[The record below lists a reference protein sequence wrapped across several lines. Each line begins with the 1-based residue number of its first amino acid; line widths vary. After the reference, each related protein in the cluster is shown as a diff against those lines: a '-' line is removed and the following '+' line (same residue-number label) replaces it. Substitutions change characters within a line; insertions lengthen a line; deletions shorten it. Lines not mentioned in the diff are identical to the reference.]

1 MKRFFLLFLLLPLF
15 SATAHK
21 FYVSKTVIE
30 YNQRSQTF
38 EVMCKVF
45 TDDLELAIG
54 STDDNP
60 IRLGTSKEPSNADAL
75 IENYVRK
82 HFKIKYNDEPIHL
95 TFVGKEAE
103 ADLTYIYFE
112 FFKPQEYNTI
122 SLESTILYE
131 HFHDQ
136 QNIIDLRANA
146 STKTVILTKDRS
158 REVIFR

>member
-1 MKRFFLLFLLLPLF
+1 MKRFLILLLLLPLY

-30 YNQRSQTF
+30 YNPRSEAF
-38 EVMCKVF
+38 EIMCKIF

-54 STDDNP
+54 STDENP
-60 IRLGTSKEPSNADAL
+60 IRLGTSKEPANADAL
-75 IENYVRK
+75 IEEYVRK
-82 HFKIKYNDEPIHL
+82 HFKIKYNDEPVHL
-95 TFVGKEAE
+95 AFIGKEAE

-112 FFKPQEYNTI
+112 FYKPQEYNTI
-122 SLESTILYE
+122 TVESTILYE

-136 QNIIDLRANA
+136 QNIVDLRANA
-146 STKTVILTKDRS
+146 STKTVILTKDRP

>member
-1 MKRFFLLFLLLPLF
+1 MKRILFLFLLLPLF

-21 FYVSKTVIE
+21 FYVSKTIIE
-30 YNQRSQTF
+30 YNPRSGSF
-38 EVMCKVF
+38 EVMCKIF

-54 STDDNP
+54 STDANP
-60 IRLGTSKEPSNADAL
+60 IRLGTSKEPANADAL
-75 IENYVRK
+75 IENYVRQ

-112 FFKPQEYNTI
+112 FFKPQEYNTM
-122 SLESTILYE
+122 SVESTILYE
-131 HFHDQ
+131 HFADQ
-136 QNIIDLRANA
+136 QNIVDLRANA
-146 STKTVILTKDRS
+146 SSKTVILTKDRP